1 MAITKD
7 DLYSSKIFLNAALP
21 LAKVIAMDIPKLGD
35 KFKKTHAVIQVS
47 ALDPDSPEG
56 KVGTHFV
63 INSGEWLVHAGRL
76 TRNPHIELEFQ
87 SIPALN
93 KFFKG
98 QMGPDCIPKFHLK
111 VKYVPDLISFVMV
124 LLKMSKLLG
133 ATEAPEDE
141 ETKKLMVKCFFYLVT
156 SGISQLNKA
165 GHEEI
170 HQWAL
175 QSPDRV
181 YSIGVDGH
189 PDVSAY
195 IRIKAGNS
203 KAGRGTYKRSLPFF
217 NMRFPTYDDALGILL
232 GTADMLDSL
241 KAGKLILDGAPE
253 FAGQIGNFMFAV
265 ADYAKG

>member
-1 MAITKD
+1 MYKR
-7 DLYSSKIFLNAALP
+7 
-21 LAKVIAMDIPKLGD
+21 
-35 KFKKTHAVIQVS
+35 Q
-47 ALDPDSPEG
+47 
-56 KVGTHFV
+56 
-63 INSGEWLVHAGRL
+63 
-76 TRNPHIELEFQ
+76 
-87 SIPALN
+87 
-93 KFFKG
+93 
-98 QMGPDCIPKFHLK
+98 
-111 VKYVPDLISFVMV
+111 
-124 LLKMSKLLG
+124 
-133 ATEAPEDE
+133 
-141 ETKKLMVKCFFYLVT
+141 
-156 SGISQLNKA
+156 
-165 GHEEI
+165 
-170 HQWAL
+170 AL

-181 YSIGVDGH
+181 YAIGVDGH

>member
-141 ETKKLMVKCFFYLVT
+141 ETKKLMVKCFFYLVL
-156 SGISQLNKA
+156 SL
-165 GHEEI
+165 I
-170 HQWAL
+170 H
-175 QSPDRV
+175 
-181 YSIGVDGH
+181 I
-189 PDVSAY
+189 
-195 IRIKAGNS
+195 
-203 KAGRGTYKRSLPFF
+203 
-217 NMRFPTYDDALGILL
+217 
-232 GTADMLDSL
+232 
-241 KAGKLILDGAPE
+241 
-253 FAGQIGNFMFAV
+253 
-265 ADYAKG
+265 

>member
-1 MAITKD
+1 M
-7 DLYSSKIFLNAALP
+7 
-21 LAKVIAMDIPKLGD
+21 
-35 KFKKTHAVIQVS
+35 
-47 ALDPDSPEG
+47 
-56 KVGTHFV
+56 
-63 INSGEWLVHAGRL
+63 
-76 TRNPHIELEFQ
+76 
-87 SIPALN
+87 
-93 KFFKG
+93 
-98 QMGPDCIPKFHLK
+98 
-111 VKYVPDLISFVMV
+111 PDLISFVMV

-181 YSIGVDGH
+181 YAIGVDGH

-241 KAGKLILDGAPE
+241 KAGKLIWTVRRNLRARS
-253 FAGQIGNFMFAV
+253 AISCLRLLITQR
-265 ADYAKG
+265 AKGAEKLGEPV